1 MGLAGLDE
9 RHARRV
15 FGNIQEA
22 HARDAGLGAPV
33 VLEAHEIDPL
43 TALPVAEL
51 ERAGAD
57 RVGGEVLAEL
67 RNDVRVD
74 DGRRGVGEVREEGRE
89 GRREPELDG
98 VLVDRDDLFDA
109 VQEEREGE
117 REVRVGEPLHAPHD
131 DLGRQRSAV
140 VEHDVVAQR
149 DGPSEA
155 VGRQLGARRQE
166 RHDLALGRQLVER
179 LVHVAHDGRGRRVG
193 RVVWVEGDCVGA
205 LGDDERP
212 LGGRPSDQTN
222 DGERDDELAA
232 LHANVGQKTLV
243 ASHGDH
249 VALAD
254 VAMVVHLETEECK
267 DVLHVGADLEERN
280 GRVEAQSGDEEPQI
294 PVKQPQGNHTTTH
307 HGRYGN
313 DHVEEV
319 EEGRAPVRG
328 VRIAPSLIIVV
339 LLVVPG
345 IVVRRAVRDLAAQQS
360 PKYDT

>member
-1 MGLAGLDE
+1 MDELRDLFLVDGVVEGLTDAHVVEGLHQVVEVDVDGADARDVLDGHVRVRVDAGDVLRRHADGDMGLAGLDE

-222 DGERDDELAA
+222 DGERDDELA
-232 LHANVGQKTLV
+232 
-243 ASHGDH
+243 
-249 VALAD
+249 
-254 VAMVVHLETEECK
+254 
-267 DVLHVGADLEERN
+267 
-280 GRVEAQSGDEEPQI
+280 
-294 PVKQPQGNHTTTH
+294 
-307 HGRYGN
+307 
-313 DHVEEV
+313 
-319 EEGRAPVRG
+319 
-328 VRIAPSLIIVV
+328 
-339 LLVVPG
+339 
-345 IVVRRAVRDLAAQQS
+345 
-360 PKYDT
+360 